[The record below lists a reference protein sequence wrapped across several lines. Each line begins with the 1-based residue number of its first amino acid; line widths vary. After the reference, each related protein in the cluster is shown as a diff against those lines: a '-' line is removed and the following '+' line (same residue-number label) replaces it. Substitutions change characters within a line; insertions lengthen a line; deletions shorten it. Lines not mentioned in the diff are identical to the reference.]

1 MTQGDGKPFV
11 APARRRTPFPEVNA
25 LQVSSESVPRPVLGR
40 RTGAR
45 RHPFL
50 SASAILAAAIVLMP
64 AIAIVVIAATGGT
77 DNWPHLLS
85 NVIPRATLRTLI
97 LLAGVGTITAIV
109 GVVTA
114 WLVASCE
121 FPGRRLLSGL
131 LVLPLAIPAYLG
143 AYAFAE
149 FFSFTGP
156 IQTAYRAL
164 FGFQTSRDYW
174 FPEVRTTGGAMLVL
188 SSVLYPYIYLS
199 ARSMFLMQGRAAADV
214 ARTLGAGPLKVFA
227 KIQIPM
233 ARPAIMVGLT
243 LVAMETLN
251 DIGAVEYLGVQT
263 LTFSIFDTWLNRGSL
278 AGAAQI
284 ACIMLVFVI
293 CLMMVERAAR
303 RRQRFSS
310 QKTTAAVHDS
320 VRLKLAGWTKWAAS
334 LACLLPPL
342 IGFAIPVFV
351 LGGYAARR
359 LEQFASTRLLS
370 ALWHSVLV
378 SGSTALVAVLLAFL
392 LAYAARTTRS
402 RLNAAAGRFASFG
415 YGVPGT
421 VLAMGVLIPLANFD
435 NAVDAFL
442 RAQFGIST
450 GLLLSGTGFAIIYA
464 CTVRFLTM
472 AEGTIDAG
480 FHKLSPHLDMAA
492 RTLGR
497 TSSQTLWSVLLPMMR
512 PATLTAALLVFIE
525 TMKELSAT
533 IMLRPFNFNT
543 LATLVYEDAS
553 RAKVEDAGVPAI
565 IIVAV
570 GLIPVFLV
578 SRSLDRHHG

>member
-1 MTQGDGKPFV
+1 MLTGT
-11 APARRRTPFPEVNA
+11 A
-25 LQVSSESVPRPVLGR
+25 VL
-40 RTGAR
+40 
-45 RHPFL
+45 
-50 SASAILAAAIVLMP
+50 SAAIVLMP
-64 AIAIVVIAATGGT
+64 IVAIVVIAATGGT
-77 DNWPHLLS
+77 GNWPHLVS
-85 NVIPRATLRTLI
+85 NVIPRATSRTLL
-97 LLAGVGTITAIV
+97 LLAGVGAATAV
-109 GVVTA
+109 TGVVTA
-114 WLVASCE
+114 WLVASCD
-121 FPGRRLLSGL
+121 FPLRRLASGL
-131 LVLPLAIPAYLG
+131 LVLPLAIPSYLG

-156 IQTAYRAL
+156 VQTAYRSL

-174 FPEVRTTGGAMLVL
+174 FPEVRTTGGAVLVL
-188 SSVLYPYIYLS
+188 ASVLYPYVYLS

-214 ARTLGAGPLKVFA
+214 ARTLGASPLRVFA
-227 KIQIPM
+227 RVQIPM

-284 ACIMLVFVI
+284 ACIMLVFVVL
-293 CLMMVERAAR
+293 LMVVERRAR
-303 RRQRFSS
+303 RRQRFAS
-310 QKTTAAVHDS
+310 QKTTAAVSDS
-320 VRLKLAGWTKWAAS
+320 VRLKLSGWKKWAAT
-334 LACLLPPL
+334 LACLTPPV
-342 IGFAIPVFV
+342 IGFAVPVLV

-359 LEQFASTRLLS
+359 LEQFASTRLVS
-370 ALWHSVLV
+370 ALWNSVLV
-378 SGSTALVAVLLAFL
+378 SASAAAIAVGLAFV

-402 RLNAAAGRFASFG
+402 KATAAASRLASFG

-421 VLAMGVLIPLANFD
+421 VLAMGVLIPLAKFD
-435 NAVDAFL
+435 NALDAFL
-442 RAQFGIST
+442 RAEFGVST

-472 AEGTIDAG
+472 AEGTVDAG

-497 TSSQTLWSVLLPMMR
+497 TSSQTLWSVLMPMMR

-525 TMKELSAT
+525 SMKELSAT

-553 RAKVEDAGVPAI
+553 RAKVEDASVPAV
-565 IIVAV
+565 IIVAA

-578 SRSLDRHHG
+578 SRSLDKSGADRR

>member
-1 MTQGDGKPFV
+1 MQLS
-11 APARRRTPFPEVNA
+11 ARSIA
-25 LQVSSESVPRPVLGR
+25 GRPLGLPS
-40 RTGAR
+40 GIR
-45 RHPFL
+45 RHPLLAGAAVL
-50 SASAILAAAIVLMP
+50 SAAIVLMP
-64 AIAIVVIAATGGT
+64 IVAILAIATTGGA
-77 DNWPHLLS
+77 DNWQHLAS
-85 NVIPRATLRTLI
+85 NIIPRATQRTLA
-97 LLAGVGTITAIV
+97 LLAGVGAATAV
-109 GVVTA
+109 TGVVTA
-114 WLVASCE
+114 WLVASCD
-121 FPGRRLLSGL
+121 FPLRRLLSGL
-131 LVLPLAIPAYLG
+131 LVLPLAIPSYLG

-156 IQTAYRAL
+156 VQTAWRGL
-164 FGFQTSRDYW
+164 FGFETSRDYW
-174 FPEVRTTGGAMLVL
+174 FPEVRTTGGAVLVL
-188 SSVLYPYIYLS
+188 ASVLYPYVYLS

-214 ARTLGAGPLKVFA
+214 ARTLGAGPLRVFA
-227 KIQIPM
+227 RVQIPM

-284 ACIMLVFVI
+284 ACVMLLFVVL
-293 CLMMVERAAR
+293 LMMVERGAR

-310 QKTTAAVHDS
+310 QKTTAAVADS
-320 VRLKLAGWTKWAAS
+320 VRLKLAGWKKWAAM
-334 LACLLPPL
+334 LACLLPPV
-342 IGFAIPVFV
+342 IGFAVPVLV
-351 LGGYAARR
+351 LGAYAARR
-359 LEQFASTRLLS
+359 LEQFASARLVS
-370 ALWHSVLV
+370 ALANSLLV
-378 SGSTALVAVLLAFL
+378 SAAAAAVAVALAFV

-402 RLNAAAGRFASFG
+402 KATAAASRLVSFG

-421 VLAMGVLIPLANFD
+421 VLAIGVLIPLAKFD
-435 NAVDAFL
+435 NALDAYL
-442 RAQFGIST
+442 RAEFGIST

-472 AEGTIDAG
+472 AEGTVDAG
-480 FHKLSPHLDMAA
+480 FQKLSPHLDMAA

-497 TSSQTLWSVLLPMMR
+497 TSGETLWSVLMPMMR

-553 RAKVEDAGVPAI
+553 RAKVEDASVPAV
-565 IIVAV
+565 IIVAA

-578 SRSLDRHHG
+578 SRSLDRDGR

>member
-1 MTQGDGKPFV
+1 M
-11 APARRRTPFPEVNA
+11 
-25 LQVSSESVPRPVLGR
+25 QVHSQSVPVPGRRR
-40 RTGAR
+40 RTGAA
-45 RHPFL
+45 RHPLL
-50 SASAILAAAIVLMP
+50 SASAVLAAAIVLMP

-77 DNWPHLLS
+77 DNWPHLIS

-121 FPGRRLLSGL
+121 FPGRRTLSGL
-131 LVLPLAIPAYLG
+131 LVLPLAIPAYLA

-156 IQTAYRAL
+156 VQTAYRAL

-188 SSVLYPYIYLS
+188 SSVLYPYVFLA

-284 ACIMLVFVI
+284 ACIMLVFVV

-303 RRQRFSS
+303 RRQRFAS

-320 VRLKLAGWTKWAAS
+320 VRLRLDGWKKWAAS
-334 LACLLPPL
+334 IACLLPPVF
-342 IGFAIPVFV
+342 GFAIPVFV

-378 SGSTALVAVLLAFL
+378 SGSTAIVAVLLAFL

-402 RLNAAAGRFASFG
+402 RLNAAAGRLASFG

-435 NAVDAFL
+435 NALDAFL
-442 RAQFGIST
+442 RAQFGVST
-450 GLLLSGTGFAIIYA
+450 GLILSGTGFAIIYA

-578 SRSLDRHHG
+578 SRSLDRKNG

>member
-1 MTQGDGKPFV
+1 MTWGDGKPFV
-11 APARRRTPFPEVNA
+11 APACRRTPFPEVNA

-156 IQTAYRAL
+156 VQTAYRAL

-578 SRSLDRHHG
+578 SRSLDRKGG

>member
-1 MTQGDGKPFV
+1 MAG
-11 APARRRTPFPEVNA
+11 RS
-25 LQVSSESVPRPVLGR
+25 LSR
-40 RTGAR
+40 RTGVW
-45 RHPFL
+45 RHPLL
-50 SASAILAAAIVLMP
+50 SAAAIFAAAIVLMP
-64 AIAIVVIAATGGT
+64 AIAIVVIAATGGM

-85 NVIPRATLRTLI
+85 NVIPRATLRTLM
-97 LLAGVGTITAIV
+97 LLAGVGTIAVTV

-156 IQTAYRAL
+156 VQTAYRAL
-164 FGFQTSRDYW
+164 FGFHTSRDYW

-227 KIQIPM
+227 RIQIPM

-284 ACIMLVFVI
+284 ACVMLVFVV
-293 CLMMVERAAR
+293 CLMLVERAAR

-320 VRLKLAGWTKWAAS
+320 IRLKLTGWKKWAAS
-334 LACLLPPL
+334 VACLLPPV

-351 LGGYAARR
+351 LGGYAMRR
-359 LEQFASTRLLS
+359 LEQFVSTRLLT
-370 ALWHSVLV
+370 ALWNSMLV
-378 SGSTALVAVLLAFL
+378 SGATALIAVLLAFL
-392 LAYAARTTRS
+392 LAYATRTTHS

-442 RAQFGIST
+442 RAHFGVST

-497 TSSQTLWSVLLPMMR
+497 TNGQTLRSVLLPMMR

-525 TMKELSAT
+525 SMKELSAT

-553 RAKVEDAGVPAI
+553 RAKVEDAGVPAV

-578 SRSLDRHHG
+578 SRSLDKTQG

>member
-1 MTQGDGKPFV
+1 M
-11 APARRRTPFPEVNA
+11 
-25 LQVSSESVPRPVLGR
+25 QVLSE
-40 RTGAR
+40 
-45 RHPFL
+45 
-50 SASAILAAAIVLMP
+50 SASARGRRRSGAARHPLLTASAVLAAAIVLMP
-64 AIAIVVIAATGGT
+64 AIAIIVIAATGGT

-97 LLAGVGTITAIV
+97 LLAGVATLTATT
-109 GVVTA
+109 GVITA
-114 WLVASCE
+114 WLVASCD
-121 FPGRRLLSGL
+121 FPGRRVLSGL

-156 IQTAYRAL
+156 VQTGLRAL

-188 SSVLYPYIYLS
+188 SSVLYPYIYLA

-227 KIQIPM
+227 RIQIPM

-284 ACIMLVFVI
+284 ACVMLVFVV

-303 RRQRFSS
+303 RRQRFAS

-320 VRLKLAGWTKWAAS
+320 VRLQLTGWKKWAAS
-334 LACLLPPL
+334 LACLMPPV

-378 SGSTALVAVLLAFL
+378 SGSTAVIAVLLAFL

-402 RLNAAAGRFASFG
+402 RLNGAAGRFASFG

-435 NAVDAFL
+435 NMLDAFL

-497 TSSQTLWSVLLPMMR
+497 TSGQTLWSVLLPMMR

-578 SRSLDRHHG
+578 SRSLDKGNR

>member
-1 MTQGDGKPFV
+1 MTRGDGKPFV
-11 APARRRTPFPEVNA
+11 APACRRTPFPEVNA

-156 IQTAYRAL
+156 VQTAYRAL

-578 SRSLDRHHG
+578 SRSLDRKGE

>member
-1 MTQGDGKPFV
+1 MQV
-11 APARRRTPFPEVNA
+11 LSENVPARSLRRRSGA
-25 LQVSSESVPRPVLGR
+25 ARHPVLSI
-40 RTGAR
+40 
-45 RHPFL
+45 
-50 SASAILAAAIVLMP
+50 SAVLAAAIVLMP

-85 NVIPRATLRTLI
+85 NVIPRATLRTFT
-97 LLAGVGTITAIV
+97 LLAGVATIAAVV

-121 FPGRRLLSGL
+121 FPGRRILSGL

-156 IQTAYRAL
+156 IQSAYRAL

-188 SSVLYPYIYLS
+188 SSVLYPYVYLS

-227 KIQIPM
+227 RIQIPM

-284 ACIMLVFVI
+284 ACIMLVFVV

-303 RRQRFSS
+303 RRQRFAS

-320 VRLKLAGWTKWAAS
+320 VRLRLAGWKRWAAS
-334 LACLLPPL
+334 LTCLLPPV

-351 LGGYAARR
+351 LGGYALRR
-359 LEQFASTRLLS
+359 VEQFASPRLLS

-378 SGSTALVAVLLAFL
+378 SGSTAIIAVLLAFL

-421 VLAMGVLIPLANFD
+421 VLAIGVLIPLANFD
-435 NAVDAFL
+435 NALDAFL
-442 RAQFGIST
+442 RANFGIST

-497 TSSQTLWSVLLPMMR
+497 TSSQTLWSVLVPMMR

-525 TMKELSAT
+525 SMKELSAT

-553 RAKVEDAGVPAI
+553 RAKVEDAGVPAM

-578 SRSLDRHHG
+578 SRSLDKANG